1 MENQYLEREKY
12 GNGYR
17 KTYQEGLVSLL
28 KSLKEQAQG
37 KRDSYMSE
45 MQAHPDALRKKVRQT
60 IGWPLTES
68 DRVLP
73 NAQMNFVARDALA
86 DSFSRILKA
95 DSVNLRHLEIPSLT
109 KCHNS

>member
-73 NAQMNFVARDALA
+73 NAQMNFVARDALQRYTVC
-86 DSFSRILKA
+86 SLKFNRMYGCME
-95 DSVNLRHLEIPSLT
+95 SYL
-109 KCHNS
+109 